1 MIPELYYIE
10 QMTDLQKEVVYALKE
25 MGYKHKYFTTYHTF
39 SRQANFEVNIDVSK
53 INTLAD
59 VINTFYNE
67 GSDQKRFE
75 IQRALGI

>member
-1 MIPELYYIE
+1 MATELYYIE
-10 QMTDLQKEVVYALKE
+10 RMTKLQKEVVSALKE
-25 MGYKHKYFTTYHTF
+25 MGYRHKYFTTYHTF
-39 SRQANFEVNIDVSK
+39 NQANFEVSIDVSK

-59 VINTFYNE
+59 VITTFYNE

>member
-1 MIPELYYIE
+1 MPPELHYIE
-10 QMTDLQKEVVYALKE
+10 QMTELQKEVVYALKE

-39 SRQANFEVNIDVSK
+39 RQANFEVNIDVSK
-53 INTLAD
+53 IDTIAD
-59 VINTFYNE
+59 IITIFYNE